1 MPISLSCPAISLNL
15 AFSFLKGKKAVLYCL
30 MVLLLL
36 NFCGSHILLLSDV
49 FLFLAAIRSMG
60 SLGLAIVKP
69 PSKKIPFRE
78 FLRKFRGGCG
88 LEGKCKKLFHTPT
101 KDSRFLYSRRHS
113 LNVSCIFFF
122 LLLSLYALPTM
133 LCVCSDTLIRLSGSQ
148 RFW

>member
-1 MPISLSCPAISLNL
+1 MV
-15 AFSFLKGKKAVLYCL
+15 AVTC
-30 MVLLLL
+30 L
-36 NFCGSHILLLSDV
+36 NFCWFSHILFCVFFILGQLIIGLL
-49 FLFLAAIRSMG
+49 G
-60 SLGLAIVKP
+60 WSLGLLAIVKP

-88 LEGKCKKLFHTPT
+88 LERKCQKLFHTPT
-101 KDSRFLYSRRHS
+101 RDSRFLYSHRHS

-133 LCVCSDTLIRLSGSQ
+133 LCVCSDTLIRLSRSQ